1 MPSQK
6 IPFPNF
12 HNIAKKPK
20 SRMQKTP
27 MYRFS
32 RTALALMAVASS
44 MPVTVS
50 VATAGEGGLS
60 GLAQRE
66 MIRRQEAVADGDRL
80 LNEGREAYAKG
91 DYQTAVDK
99 YRQALD
105 RLPDAPMLDDRRAAY
120 TEHLSDAS
128 VALSQQFR
136 KIGKYKEAREL
147 LNGVLAP
154 NVDPNNI
161 AAKQE
166 LGYLDDPIRTNPALT
181 YEHTQNVDKVRRGLY
196 MAEGNYNLGK
206 YDDAKREY
214 ENVLRVDAYNTA
226 ARRGLE
232 RIASAKTDYYRA
244 AYDHTRAE
252 LLAQVDQAWEL
263 SVPAEPPTFDA
274 TGTTRDTGGSGVAYI
289 TEKLRRIVIPRIDF
303 EDTTVE
309 EAIDFLR
316 LRSAELDTL
325 ELDPT
330 KKGVNFVIRRP
341 RATTGAAPA
350 ADAGLDAGAT
360 ASALPAP
367 AADPGTLR
375 VRELRV
381 RNVPLSV
388 ALKYICDQAKLRYK
402 VDDFA
407 VTLVPQTETGED
419 LFSRTFRVPPD
430 FASGLDSGGGAAP
443 AASTDPFAAPEGG
456 AKAALAA
463 RPPIIDLLRKSGI
476 NFADGSSATLSSSGT
491 LLVTNTPTELDKVEQ
506 LVDSTSNGKPKQVKI
521 TTKFVEISQENT
533 DELGFD
539 WIVSPFGLNSST
551 LFGSGGTVGSGG
563 VRTSTDFVSTI
574 GNATLGSFPVDPTQN
589 VTNIVTSGLR
599 SGDQAINRNNI
610 DAILNNPSRTAQTS
624 NVAPGIAALTGL
636 FSDGQVQ
643 MIMRGLAQKKGTDL
657 MTAPSVTARS
667 GQKATIEIIREFIY
681 PTEYEPPE
689 LPNSV
694 GATGGSGSILGGV
707 GGGSSGMFPVT
718 PATPTAFETRNTGV
732 TLEIE
737 PTIGENDFVI
747 DLRFV
752 PEIVEFEGFINYG
765 SPIQSPSTD
774 LFGNPVTVVI
784 TENRIEMPVFSSRR
798 VNTALTIYDGYTV
811 AVGGLMRED
820 VQNVED
826 KVPILGDIPII
837 GRLFQSKSEN
847 RIKSNLIIF
856 VTAQIIDATGR
867 PLRGADA
874 SASVPVSTG
883 GSDFNGVLPPI
894 DLPQKTVD
902 PVKFSTGGGAILR
915 PFAFKGSE
923 TVRLQILPPS
933 SRSGIVAQ
941 CRCWH

>member
-1 MPSQK
+1 MRPRK
-6 IPFPNF
+6 NLFPNF
-12 HNIAKKPK
+12 QNPAKKPK

-27 MYRFS
+27 MYRSS
-32 RTALALMAVASS
+32 RAALALMAVASS
-44 MPVTVS
+44 MPVTVT
-50 VATAGEGGLS
+50 VATAGEGSFS

-66 MIRRQEAVADGDRL
+66 MIRRQEAVTDADRL
-80 LNEGREAYAKG
+80 LAEGREAFQKG
-91 DYQTAVDK
+91 DYQVAVDK

-105 RLPDAPMLDDRRAAY
+105 RLPDAPMLQDRRDSY
-120 TEHLSDAS
+120 TQHLSDAS
-128 VALSQQFR
+128 VALAQQFR
-136 KIGKYKEAREL
+136 KVGKYREAREL
-147 LNGVLAP
+147 LDGVLAP
-154 NVDPNNI
+154 NVDPDNA

-181 YEHTQNVDKVRRGLY
+181 YEHTKNVDEVRRGLY
-196 MAEGNYNLGK
+196 MAEGNFNLGK

-214 ENVLRVDAYNTA
+214 EKTIRLDPYNSA

-232 RIASAKTDYYRA
+232 RVAAAKSDYYRA

-252 LLAQVDQAWEL
+252 LLAQVDSAWEL
-263 SVPAEPPTFDA
+263 SVPADPPTFTPGEGKVD
-274 TGTTRDTGGSGVAYI
+274 TSGTGVAYI

-316 LRSAELDTL
+316 LRSAELDNL
-325 ELDPT
+325 ELDPA

-341 RATTGAAPA
+341 RTGTAPTADPTVDPAAPE
-350 ADAGLDAGAT
+350 GT
-360 ASALPAP
+360 IAP
-367 AADPGTLR
+367 SGGDPGALR

-381 RNVPLSV
+381 RNVPLAT

-419 LFSRTFRVPPD
+419 LFTRTFPVPPD
-430 FASGLDSGGGAAP
+430 FQSKLDAGGGGDASP
-443 AASTDPFAAPEGG
+443 AAADPFAADSGG
-456 AKAALAA
+456 ASKASLVA
-463 RPPIIDLLRKSGI
+463 RKPILQLLRDAGI
-476 NFADGSSATLSSSGT
+476 TFPEGSSATLTGGN

-506 LVDSTSNGKPKQVKI
+506 LVESSSSGSPKQVKI
-521 TTKFVEISQENT
+521 TTKFVEISQENS

-539 WIVSPFGLNSST
+539 WIVTPFGLNANS
-551 LFGSGGTVGSGG
+551 LFGSGGTIGSGSPRG
-563 VRTSTDFVSTI
+563 KGDFIGTVDGTTIPGIPGDPNANVS
-574 GNATLGSFPVDPTQN
+574 
-589 VTNIVTSGLR
+589 NIMTGGLR
-599 SGDQAINRNNI
+599 SGDSAISRNNI
-610 DAILNNPSRTAQTS
+610 DAVLNNPNRTAQQT
-624 NVAPGIAALTGL
+624 NVAPGIAALTGI

-643 MIMRGLAQKKGTDL
+643 MMMRGLSQKKGTDL

-694 GATGGSGSILGGV
+694 GATGGGGGLV
-707 GGGSSGMFPVT
+707 GGLGGGSSMFPVT

-737 PTIGENDFVI
+737 PNIGENDFVI

-774 LFGNPVTVVI
+774 LFGNPVTITI

-826 KVPILGDIPII
+826 KVPIFGDIPII

-867 PLRGADA
+867 PLRGSDA
-874 SASVPVSTG
+874 VQNIPA
-883 GSDFNGVLPPI
+883 
-894 DLPQKTVD
+894 
-902 PVKFSTGGGAILR
+902 STGGGAG
-915 PFAFKGSE
+915 FDAG
-923 TVRLQILPPS
+923 VLPPLDPPN
-933 SRSGIVAQ
+933 
-941 CRCWH
+941 